1 MRAMQRGRLWHP
13 RALGASLALAAAL
26 VAPLGLAQ
34 KPKKEAVSKARCI
47 ESFEGAQVAKKATR
61 YAEAR
66 EKARECSNQACP
78 AAVRGDCAELL
89 RDVEALSPS
98 VVFEVLD
105 GQGRELVDVRVSLDG
120 QPLTEK
126 IEAKAVPV
134 DPGEHTFRF
143 EGAPGETTVKVLVR
157 EGEKAKKVSARL
169 GAAKEP
175 EPKPA
180 TPDEA
185 SSTGPSPAAWA
196 LGGLGLVGL
205 GLFAGL
211 GGAGLAEKGDL
222 EASCGKA
229 AGGCTPGQIDSVKT
243 KFLVADVSLAVGSVS
258 LVVATVL
265 FVVTPKKAQKAAST
279 GLSFGATPLEGGAL
293 GVFGKTF

>member
-1 MRAMQRGRLWHP
+1 MRGMPLGPSRPA
-13 RALGASLALAAAL
+13 RALAVSLALAASLA
-26 VAPLGLAQ
+26 APLGYAQ

-47 ESFEGAQVAKKATR
+47 ESFEKAQVAKKATR

-66 EKARECSNQACP
+66 AKALECSNAACP

-105 GQGRELVDVRVSLDG
+105 GEGRELVDVRVSLDG
-120 QPLTEK
+120 EPLAERVD
-126 IEAKAVPV
+126 AKAVPV

-143 EGAPGETTVKVLVR
+143 EGAPGATTVKVLVR

-169 GAAKEP
+169 GA
-175 EPKPA
+175 PK
-180 TPDEA
+180 TPDPTPPAPVEA
-185 SSTGPSPAAWA
+185 SSTGPSPAAWV
-196 LGGLGLVGL
+196 LGGVGLVGL

-211 GGAGLAEKGDL
+211 GGAGLAEKGEL
-222 EASCGKA
+222 EASCGKTPA
-229 AGGCTPGQIDSVKT
+229 GCTPAQLDSVKT
-243 KFLVADVSLAVGSVS
+243 KFLVADVSLAAGGVS

-265 FVVTPKKAQKAAST
+265 FVVTPKKAATALR
-279 GLSFGATPLEGGAL
+279 GLTFGATPVEGGGLGAL
-293 GVFGKTF
+293 GGRF